1 MPSLDGIHA
10 TRVCPGVHVV
20 ACSGLLQLVSWTND
34 PIFPPLLVQFTSPG
48 KGESD
53 GSEVGDD
60 EEDVDYSTAAAA
72 AGEEDED
79 EDDEGFDF
87 EDSDEDDEDMLDEYL
102 ATKGS

>member
-1 MPSLDGIHA
+1 
-10 TRVCPGVHVV
+10 VH
-20 ACSGLLQLVSWTND
+20 SITNPD
-34 PIFPPLLVQFTSPG
+34 PLFPPLFVNVTSPG

-60 EEDVDYSTAAAA
+60 EEDVDYSAAAAAA

-79 EDDEGFDF
+79 EDDEDFDF
-87 EDSDEDDEDMLDEYL
+87 EDSGEDDEDMLDEYL

>member
-1 MPSLDGIHA
+1 M
-10 TRVCPGVHVV
+10 TN
-20 ACSGLLQLVSWTND
+20 ND
-34 PIFPPLLVQFTSPG
+34 PIFPPLFVKFTSPG

-72 AGEEDED
+72 GEEDED
-79 EDDEGFDF
+79 EDDEDF
-87 EDSDEDDEDMLDEYL
+87 EIEDSDEDDEDMLDEYL